1 MLRFLCCLC
10 LLLLKCVGFWHS
22 TQCLFF
28 EQEVAEGTERK
39 LRHAAI
45 SLLPLLAPVKMRWL
59 LALDSM
65 LVF

>member
-1 MLRFLCCLC
+1 ML
-10 LLLLKCVGFWHS
+10 V
-22 TQCLFF
+22 F

-39 LRHAAI
+39 LRHTAI